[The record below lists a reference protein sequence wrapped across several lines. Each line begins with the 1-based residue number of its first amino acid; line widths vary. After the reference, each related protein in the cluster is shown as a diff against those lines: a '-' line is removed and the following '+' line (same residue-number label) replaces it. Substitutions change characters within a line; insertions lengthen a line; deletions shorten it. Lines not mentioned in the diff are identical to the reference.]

1 MERRSVKL
9 LMASVSGML
18 AGMVKSPKFTQNDVD
33 VFRYRSAK
41 RVAKFMG
48 AGSRT
53 YKPNGA
59 KECKR
64 RRRQMEQG
72 RIFNYDRENHY
83 PA

>member
-9 LMASVSGML
+9 LMANVSATL

-33 VFRYRSAK
+33 VFRSRSAR

-48 AGSRT
+48 LGNKT
-53 YKPNGA
+53 FKPNGA
-59 KECKR
+59 KECAR
-64 RRRQMEQG
+64 RRRQMAQG

-83 PA
+83 GL

>member
-1 MERRSVKL
+1 MERRSVSL
-9 LMASVSGML
+9 LIAGVGAML

-41 RVAKFMG
+41 RVAKLMYSG
-48 AGSRT
+48 NRT

-59 KECKR
+59 KECAR

-72 RIFNYDRENHY
+72 RIFNYDRANHY
-83 PA
+83 PV